1 MRSAMRSAGKST
13 MRNLTMLSAAACF
26 AALACGAPAHVEAQ
40 EWPTRPVTLIAPFAA
55 GGPLDTL
62 ARILQ
67 PTLGE
72 ALGQQIVI
80 ENVPGGGGM
89 TGSLRVSQA
98 AADSHMFVLGSIGTH
113 AIGYSMHKKPAYHPA
128 NDFQPVSFVAD
139 APLLLL
145 TKKDLPPNSL
155 KEFIDHTKV
164 HHAKMQFSSGGT
176 GTSSH
181 VSCVMLNQLIG
192 VQVLHIPYRGGGPAF
207 QDLIA
212 GRIDYICNYVSIAVP
227 AVKAGQVKALAM
239 LARERTPLL
248 PDVQTADQQGLKDFD
263 VSAWNAIFLPKS
275 ATPAM
280 VAKLNAAVSRAL
292 DHPALRKRL
301 DDIGLIP
308 AAAERRSPAY
318 LRRFVEGEIEKWAG
332 PVKAAGLQ
340 VD

>member
-1 MRSAMRSAGKST
+1 MRRTLIAATLAILST
-13 MRNLTMLSAAACF
+13 AAC
-26 AALACGAPAHVEAQ
+26 AQ
-40 EWPTRPVTLIAPFAA
+40 DWPSRTITMIAPFAA

-72 ALGQQIVI
+72 ALGQSIVI
-80 ENVPGGGGM
+80 ENVPGGGGV

-113 AIGYSMHKKPAYHPA
+113 AISHSMHKKPAYHPA
-128 NDFQPVSFVAD
+128 NDFQPVAFVAD
-139 APLLLL
+139 APLMLMV
-145 TKKDLPPNSL
+145 KKDLPANDL
-155 KEFIDHTKV
+155 AGFTAYTKAN
-164 HHAKMQFSSGGT
+164 HAKMSFSSGGT

-192 VQVLHIPYRGGGPAF
+192 VDVVHVPYRGGGPAF

-227 AVKAGQVKALAM
+227 AVKAGQVKALAQ

-248 PDVQTADQQGLKDFD
+248 PEVRTADEQGLKDFD
-263 VSAWNAIFLPKS
+263 VSAWNAILLPKS
-275 ATPAM
+275 ATPAQ
-280 VAKLNAAVSRAL
+280 VARLNAAVSKAL
-292 DHPALRKRL
+292 DNPALRKRL

-308 AAAERRSPAY
+308 AAPERRSPEY
-318 LRRFVEGEIEKWAG
+318 LRKFIEAEIAKWAG